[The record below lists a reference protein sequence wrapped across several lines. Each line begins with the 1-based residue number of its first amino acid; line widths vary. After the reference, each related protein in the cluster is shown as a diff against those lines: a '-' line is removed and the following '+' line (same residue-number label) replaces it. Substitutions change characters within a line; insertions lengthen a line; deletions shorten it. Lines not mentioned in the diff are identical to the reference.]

1 MDNSKVG
8 AYQAYILVVD
18 DDLANLHILV
28 GMLKEWNYQTRSAL
42 NAKMALQIAQIES
55 PDLILLDP
63 NIPELD
69 GIETCER
76 LKSDRALKDI
86 PVIFLA
92 NHNGDLTGGSSF
104 APVARTISP
113 SRSNVK
119 SWQLESRTS

>member
-18 DDLANLHILV
+18 DDLANLHSLV
-28 GMLKEWNYQTRSAL
+28 GKLKEWNYQTRSAL
-42 NAKMALQIAQIES
+42 NGKMALQIAQIKS
-55 PDLILLDP
+55 PDLILLDL

-86 PVIFLA
+86 PIIFLA
-92 NHNGDLTGGSSF
+92 DHDEELDRGCFRRWRRLSHP
-104 APVARTISP
+104 AIPM
-113 SRSNVK
+113 
-119 SWQLESRTS
+119 